1 MRKWGEFTDFYS
13 SEHHARNV
21 GKMFRDPENALLP
34 NWKHMPVAYHG
45 RSSSIIASGEPVYR
59 PSGQRKEA
67 DGSITFGPTRK
78 LDFELEVG
86 VVIGRDSERG
96 KPIAMAEADSYIEGL
111 VLVNDWS
118 ARDIQAWEY
127 VPLGPFLG
135 KNFATTVGDT
145 VVPLADLEP
154 FRIEGPVQDP
164 EPLPYLQRIGPSHFD
179 ITLEAWLET
188 SDGSRTL
195 LTRTNHKHLYWD
207 IRQQLVHHTS
217 NGCPVRAGDI
227 LASGTI
233 SGPDRSSWGCMLEL
247 SWNGVSPSHWK
258 TANPGAS
265 SKMETASSSKD
276 GRARVISSSRWEKF
290 GIPLCPRPRHKAT
303 SGVTLGHG
311 ICIRQ
316 RGA

>member
-34 NWKHMPVAYHG
+34 NWKHLPVGYHG
-45 RSSSIIASGEPVYR
+45 RSSSIIASGEPVFR

-67 DGSITFGPTRK
+67 DGNITFGPSRQ

-86 VVIGRDSERG
+86 VVIGRNSERG
-96 KPIAMAEADSYIEGL
+96 KPIAMAEADSFIEGL

-145 VVPLADLEP
+145 VVPLSTLEP
-154 FRIEGPVQDP
+154 YRIDGPVQDP
-164 EPLPYLQRIGPSHFD
+164 QPLPYLQRMGPSHFD

-188 SDGSRTL
+188 ADGALNL
-195 LTRTNHKHLYWD
+195 LTRSNHNHLYWD

-217 NGCPVRAGDI
+217 NGCPVRNGDI

-233 SGPDRSSWGCMLEL
+233 SGPERDSWGCMLEL
-247 SWNGVSPSHWK
+247 SWNGAEPMTLVDGTRRTFIEDGDSILLKGWAGEGNHRISLGEIR
-258 TANPGAS
+258 NPVVPA
-265 SKMETASSSKD
+265 
-276 GRARVISSSRWEKF
+276 
-290 GIPLCPRPRHKAT
+290 PKA
-303 SGVTLGHG
+303 
-311 ICIRQ
+311 
-316 RGA
+316 

>member
-1 MRKWGEFTDFYS
+1 MPGTWARCSATRRMRCCPTGSTCPS
-13 SEHHARNV
+13 
-21 GKMFRDPENALLP
+21 
-34 NWKHMPVAYHG
+34 AYHG

-86 VVIGRDSERG
+86 VVIRRDSERG

-164 EPLPYLQRIGPSHFD
+164 APLPYLQRIGPSHFD
-179 ITLEAWLET
+179 ITL
-188 SDGSRTL
+188 GSLARNRRWQPHTAHPHQPQVPL
-195 LTRTNHKHLYWD
+195 LGHPPTARAPHLQ
-207 IRQQLVHHTS
+207 RLPGARRRHPRERHHQ
-217 NGCPVRAGDI
+217 RAG
-227 LASGTI
+227 A
-233 SGPDRSSWGCMLEL
+233 REL
-247 SWNGVSPSHWK
+247 GVH
-258 TANPGAS
+258 A
-265 SKMETASSSKD
+265 
-276 GRARVISSSRWEKF
+276 
-290 GIPLCPRPRHKAT
+290 
-303 SGVTLGHG
+303 
-311 ICIRQ
+311 
-316 RGA
+316 

>member
-21 GKMFRDPENALLP
+21 GKMFRDPDNALLP
-34 NWKHMPVAYHG
+34 NWKHLPVGYHG
-45 RSSSIIASGEPVYR
+45 RSSSIIASGEPVFR

-67 DGSITFGPTRK
+67 DGNITFGPSRK

-86 VVIGRDSERG
+86 VVIGRNSERG
-96 KPIAMAEADSYIEGL
+96 KPIAMAEADSFIEGL

-145 VVPLADLEP
+145 VVPLSTLEP
-154 FRIEGPVQDP
+154 YRIEGPVQDP
-164 EPLPYLQRIGPSHFD
+164 EPLPHLQRVGPAHFD

-188 SDGSRTL
+188 ANGSRTL

-247 SWNGVSPSHWK
+247 SWNGNEPLILPNGEPRQYLQDGDHIEITGWAGDK
-258 TANPGAS
+258 
-265 SKMETASSSKD
+265 SSS
-276 GRARVISSSRWEKF
+276 AFF
-290 GIPLCPRPRHKAT
+290 GSIKNQIQQHA
-303 SGVTLGHG
+303 
-311 ICIRQ
+311 
-316 RGA
+316 

>member
-1 MRKWGEFTDFYS
+1 MRQWGEFTDFYS
-13 SEHHARNV
+13 SEHHAQNV
-21 GKMFRDPENALLP
+21 GKMFRDPDNALLP
-34 NWKHMPVAYHG
+34 NWKHLPVGYHG
-45 RSSSIIASGEPVYR
+45 RSSSLIASGEPVWR

-86 VVIGRDSERG
+86 VVISRDSERG
-96 KPIAMAEADSYIEGL
+96 RPITMAEADSYIKGL

-145 VVPLADLEP
+145 VVPLSALEP
-154 FRIEGPVQDP
+154 VRVEGPAQDP
-164 EPLPYLQRIGPSHFD
+164 TPLPYLQRVGPSHFD
-179 ITLEAWLET
+179 ITLEAWHET
-188 SDGSRTL
+188 PEGVRTL
-195 LTRTNHKHLYWD
+195 LTHTNHRHLYWD

-217 NGCPVRAGDI
+217 NGCNVRAGDI

-233 SGPDRSSWGCMLEL
+233 SGPERESWGCLLEL
-247 SWNGVSPSHWK
+247 SWNGSKPLTLEDGTQRTFLEDGDTVELRGWAGDDPSVDLGVIR
-258 TANPGAS
+258 NPVVAG
-265 SKMETASSSKD
+265 
-276 GRARVISSSRWEKF
+276 
-290 GIPLCPRPRHKAT
+290 
-303 SGVTLGHG
+303 
-311 ICIRQ
+311 

>member
-34 NWKHMPVAYHG
+34 NWKHLPVAYHG

-78 LDFELEVG
+78 ARLRAGGRRGHL
-86 VVIGRDSERG
+86 RDSETRPARFTWP
-96 KPIAMAEADSYIEGL
+96 KPTATSKGL

-154 FRIEGPVQDP
+154 FRIEGPDARP
-164 EPLPYLQRIGPSHFD
+164 RRPCPTCSASGPPTSTSPSKHGSRLPMAAAHCSPAPTTSTCTGTSASSWSPHLQWLPGAGWRHPRQRHHQRSE
-179 ITLEAWLET
+179 TLELGLYA
-188 SDGSRTL
+188 RTDVE
-195 LTRTNHKHLYWD
+195 W
-207 IRQQLVHHTS
+207 S
-217 NGCPVRAGDI
+217 
-227 LASGTI
+227 
-233 SGPDRSSWGCMLEL
+233 
-247 SWNGVSPSHWK
+247 
-258 TANPGAS
+258 
-265 SKMETASSSKD
+265 
-276 GRARVISSSRWEKF
+276 
-290 GIPLCPRPRHKAT
+290 
-303 SGVTLGHG
+303 
-311 ICIRQ
+311 
-316 RGA
+316 

>member
-34 NWKHMPVAYHG
+34 NWKHLPVAYHG
-45 RSSSIIASGEPVYR
+45 RSSSIISSGEPVYR

-96 KPIAMAEADSYIEGL
+96 KPISMAEADSYIEGL

-145 VVPLADLEP
+145 IVPLSSFEP
-154 FRIEGPVQDP
+154 YRIEGPVQDP
-164 EPLPYLQRIGPSHFD
+164 TPLPYLQRIGPAHFD
-179 ITLEAWLET
+179 ITLEAWHET
-188 SDGSRTL
+188 ADGVRTL
-195 LTRTNHKHLYWD
+195 LTRTNHRHLYWD

-233 SGPDRSSWGCMLEL
+233 SGPERESWGCLLEL
-247 SWNGVSPSHWK
+247 SWNGTEPLTLEDGTQRAFLEDGDAVVIRGWAGDEDQRISMGEIRNSVVPSPQ
-258 TANPGAS
+258 A
-265 SKMETASSSKD
+265 
-276 GRARVISSSRWEKF
+276 
-290 GIPLCPRPRHKAT
+290 
-303 SGVTLGHG
+303 
-311 ICIRQ
+311 
-316 RGA
+316 

>member
-1 MRKWGEFTDFYS
+1 M
-13 SEHHARNV
+13 
-21 GKMFRDPENALLP
+21 
-34 NWKHMPVAYHG
+34 
-45 RSSSIIASGEPVYR
+45 
-59 PSGQRKEA
+59 
-67 DGSITFGPTRK
+67 
-78 LDFELEVG
+78 
-86 VVIGRDSERG
+86 VIGRDSERG

-188 SDGSRTL
+188 ADGSRTL

-233 SGPDRSSWGCMLEL
+233 SGPTREL
-247 SWNGVSPSHWK
+247 GMHARTVVERMVSPALENGS
-258 TANPGAS
+258 PGAFI
-265 SKMETASSSKD
+265 ED
-276 GRARVISSSRWEKF
+276 GDSLILKGWAGTRTHPLSLGRNSESRCARAQ
-290 GIPLCPRPRHKAT
+290 A
-303 SGVTLGHG
+303 
-311 ICIRQ
+311 
-316 RGA
+316 

>member
-34 NWKHMPVAYHG
+34 NWKHLPVGYHG

-86 VVIGRDSERG
+86 VVISRDSERG
-96 KPIAMAEADSYIEGL
+96 RPISMAEADSYIEGL

-145 VVPLADLEP
+145 VVPLAHWN
-154 FRIEGPVQDP
+154 
-164 EPLPYLQRIGPSHFD
+164 PSESKVPRK
-179 ITLEAWLET
+179 TP
-188 SDGSRTL
+188 SP
-195 LTRTNHKHLYWD
+195 
-207 IRQQLVHHTS
+207 
-217 NGCPVRAGDI
+217 CPI
-227 LASGTI
+227 CSASGPPI
-233 SGPDRSSWGCMLEL
+233 STSRLKPGMRLPTAAAPF
-247 SWNGVSPSHWK
+247 SPAPTTS
-258 TANPGAS
+258 TCIGTS
-265 SKMETASSSKD
+265 ASSSCTTPPM
-276 GRARVISSSRWEKF
+276 AVPCEQATSSRAAPSAGPSAE
-290 GIPLCPRPRHKAT
+290 L
-303 SGVTLGHG
+303 GVLARTVVEW
-311 ICIRQ
+311 Q
-316 RGA
+316 EP

>member
-34 NWKHMPVAYHG
+34 NWKHLPVAITG
-45 RSSSIIASGEPVYR
+45 APAASSPAANPSIGPPASAKKPTAASPLAPPANSTSSSRSAWS
-59 PSGQRKEA
+59 S
-67 DGSITFGPTRK
+67 
-78 LDFELEVG
+78 
-86 VVIGRDSERG
+86 GRDSERG

-188 SDGSRTL
+188 ADGSRTL

-233 SGPDRSSWGCMLEL
+233 SGPR
-247 SWNGVSPSHWK
+247 
-258 TANPGAS
+258 
-265 SKMETASSSKD
+265 
-276 GRARVISSSRWEKF
+276 R
-290 GIPLCPRPRHKAT
+290 
-303 SGVTLGHG
+303 
-311 ICIRQ
+311 
-316 RGA
+316 

>member
-1 MRKWGEFTDFYS
+1 MPGTWARCSATRRTPCCPTGSTCPWPITGAPAAS
-13 SEHHARNV
+13 SRAAN
-21 GKMFRDPENALLP
+21 P
-34 NWKHMPVAYHG
+34 
-45 RSSSIIASGEPVYR
+45 SYR

-179 ITLEAWLET
+179 ITLEAWHET
-188 SDGSRTL
+188 ADGSRTL

-217 NGCPVRAGDI
+217 NGCPCVQATSSRA
-227 LASGTI
+227 APSAAR
-233 SGPDRSSWGCMLEL
+233 PQSWGCYARTVVEWSGPL
-247 SWNGVSPSHWK
+247 HWK
-258 TANPGAS
+258 TDSPGAS
-265 SKMETASSSKD
+265 SKTATASSSKD
-276 GRARVISSSRWEKF
+276 GRARGQAPRFAWEKF

-303 SGVTLGHG
+303 SGVTLSHG

>member
-1 MRKWGEFTDFYS
+1 MSELRGMRKWGEFTDFYS

-21 GKMFRDPENALLP
+21 GKMFRDPDNALLP
-34 NWKHMPVAYHG
+34 NWKHLPVGYHG
-45 RSSSIIASGEPVYR
+45 RSSSIIASGEPVFR

-67 DGSITFGPTRK
+67 DGNITFGPSRK

-86 VVIGRDSERG
+86 VVIGRNSERG
-96 KPIAMAEADSYIEGL
+96 KPIAMAEADSFIEGL

-154 FRIEGPVQDP
+154 YRISGPKQEP
-164 EPLPYLQRIGPSHFD
+164 TPLPYLQRNGPSHFD

-188 SDGSRTL
+188 ANGSRTL

-247 SWNGVSPSHWK
+247 SWNGTEPIQLADGTQRTFLHNGDSLILKGWGGSGDQLK
-258 TANPGAS
+258 SLGEIRNP
-265 SKMETASSSKD
+265 
-276 GRARVISSSRWEKF
+276 VV
-290 GIPLCPRPRHKAT
+290 PH
-303 SGVTLGHG
+303 V
-311 ICIRQ
+311 
-316 RGA
+316 

>member
-34 NWKHMPVAYHG
+34 NWKHLPVAYHG

-154 FRIEGPVQDP
+154 FRIEGPVKTP
-164 EPLPYLQRIGPSHFD
+164 RPCPICSASAPPISTSPWKPGWRLLMAAAHCSPAPTTSTCTGTSANSSFTTPPMAARACRRHPRQR
-179 ITLEAWLET
+179 
-188 SDGSRTL
+188 
-195 LTRTNHKHLYWD
+195 
-207 IRQQLVHHTS
+207 HHQR
-217 NGCPVRAGDI
+217 PR
-227 LASGTI
+227 
-233 SGPDRSSWGCMLEL
+233 PLEL
-247 SWNGVSPSHWK
+247 GLYARIVVEWQLSPSHWK
-258 TANPGAS
+258 TAIQ
-265 SKMETASSSKD
+265 ELH
-276 GRARVISSSRWEKF
+276 RRWRQPHPQRM
-290 GIPLCPRPRHKAT
+290 G
-303 SGVTLGHG
+303 GLG
-311 ICIRQ
+311 
-316 RGA
+316 

>member
-34 NWKHMPVAYHG
+34 NWKHMPVGYHG
-45 RSSSIIASGEPVYR
+45 RSSSIIASGDPVYR
-59 PSGQRKEA
+59 PSGQRKETN
-67 DGSITFGPTRK
+67 GSITFGPTRK

-86 VVIGRDSERG
+86 VVISRDSERG
-96 KPIAMAEADSYIEGL
+96 KPITMAEADSYIEGL
-111 VLVNDWS
+111 VLINDWS

-145 VVPLADLEP
+145 VVPLNALEP

-164 EPLPYLQRIGPSHFD
+164 QPLPYLHRTGPSHFD

-188 SDGSRTL
+188 NDGARAL
-195 LTRTNHKHLYWD
+195 LTRSNHKHLYWD

-217 NGCPVRAGDI
+217 NGCPVRTGDI

-233 SGPDRSSWGCMLEL
+233 SGPEPESWGCLLEL
-247 SWNGVSPSHWK
+247 SWNGADPLDLD
-258 TANPGAS
+258 NGAKRS
-265 SKMETASSSKD
+265 FLED
-276 GRARVISSSRWEKF
+276 GDS
-290 GIPLCPRPRHKAT
+290 
-303 SGVTLGHG
+303 
-311 ICIRQ
+311 ICITGWA
-316 RGA
+316 GAGDARIPFGEIRNSIVASPQA

>member
-1 MRKWGEFTDFYS
+1 
-13 SEHHARNV
+13 
-21 GKMFRDPENALLP
+21 
-34 NWKHMPVAYHG
+34 
-45 RSSSIIASGEPVYR
+45 
-59 PSGQRKEA
+59 
-67 DGSITFGPTRK
+67 
-78 LDFELEVG
+78 
-86 VVIGRDSERG
+86 
-96 KPIAMAEADSYIEGL
+96 MAEADSYIEGL

-154 FRIEGPVQDP
+154 FRIEGSVQDP
-164 EPLPYLQRIGPSHFD
+164 EPLPYLQRISPSHFD

-195 LTRTNHKHLYWD
+195 LTRTNHRHLYWD

-247 SWNGVSPSHWK
+247 SWNGGEPIALENSQSRSFIEDGDSLILKGWAGSDDQLKSLGEIRNPVVPAPK
-258 TANPGAS
+258 T
-265 SKMETASSSKD
+265 
-276 GRARVISSSRWEKF
+276 
-290 GIPLCPRPRHKAT
+290 
-303 SGVTLGHG
+303 
-311 ICIRQ
+311 
-316 RGA
+316 

>member
-45 RSSSIIASGEPVYR
+45 RSSSIITSGESIYR

-145 VVPLADLEP
+145 VMTLADLEP

-188 SDGSRTL
+188 SDGSRAL

-247 SWNGVSPSHWK
+247 SWNGGEPIALENSQSRSFIEDGDSLILKGWAGSGDQLKSLGEIRNPVVPAPK
-258 TANPGAS
+258 T
-265 SKMETASSSKD
+265 
-276 GRARVISSSRWEKF
+276 
-290 GIPLCPRPRHKAT
+290 
-303 SGVTLGHG
+303 
-311 ICIRQ
+311 
-316 RGA
+316 

>member
-1 MRKWGEFTDFYS
+1 M
-13 SEHHARNV
+13 
-21 GKMFRDPENALLP
+21 
-34 NWKHMPVAYHG
+34 
-45 RSSSIIASGEPVYR
+45 
-59 PSGQRKEA
+59 
-67 DGSITFGPTRK
+67 
-78 LDFELEVG
+78 
-86 VVIGRDSERG
+86 VIGRDSERG

-247 SWNGVSPSHWK
+247 SWNGGEPIALENSQSRSFIEDGDSLILKGWAGSDDQLK
-258 TANPGAS
+258 SLGEIRNP
-265 SKMETASSSKD
+265 
-276 GRARVISSSRWEKF
+276 VV
-290 GIPLCPRPRHKAT
+290 PH
-303 SGVTLGHG
+303 V
-311 ICIRQ
+311 
-316 RGA
+316 

>member
-1 MRKWGEFTDFYS
+1 MRHWGEFTDFYS

-21 GKMFRDPENALLP
+21 GKMFRDPDHALLP
-34 NWKHMPVAYHG
+34 NWKHLPVGYHG
-45 RSSSIIASGEPVYR
+45 RSSSLIASGEPIWR
-59 PSGQRKEA
+59 PSGQRKES

-86 VVIGRDSERG
+86 VVISRDSERG
-96 KPIAMAEADSYIEGL
+96 RPITMAEADSFIEGL

-145 VVPLADLEP
+145 VVSLSALEP
-154 FRIEGPVQDP
+154 CRIEGPVQEP
-164 EPLPYLQRIGPSHFD
+164 EPLPYLQRVGPSHFD
-179 ITLEAWLET
+179 IALEAWHET
-188 SDGSRTL
+188 AEGVRTL
-195 LTRTNHKHLYWD
+195 LTRTNHRHLYWD

-217 NGCPVRAGDI
+217 NGCNVRAGDI

-233 SGPDRSSWGCMLEL
+233 SGPERSSWGCLLEL
-247 SWNGVSPSHWK
+247 TWNGTEPLTLEDGSQRTFLEDGDVLELRGWAGADQSVDLGIIR
-258 TANPGAS
+258 NPVVAG
-265 SKMETASSSKD
+265 
-276 GRARVISSSRWEKF
+276 
-290 GIPLCPRPRHKAT
+290 
-303 SGVTLGHG
+303 
-311 ICIRQ
+311 

>member
-21 GKMFRDPENALLP
+21 GKMFRDPDNALLP
-34 NWKHMPVAYHG
+34 NWKHLPVGYHG
-45 RSSSIIASGEPVYR
+45 RSSSIIASGEPVFR

-67 DGSITFGPTRK
+67 DGNITFGPTRK

-96 KPIAMAEADSYIEGL
+96 KPIAMAEADSFIEGL

-145 VVPLADLEP
+145 VVPLSALEP
-154 FRIEGPVQDP
+154 YRIEGPVQDP
-164 EPLPYLQRIGPSHFD
+164 QPLPYLQRMGPSHFD

-188 SDGSRTL
+188 ADGSRSPSSPGPT
-195 LTRTNHKHLYWD
+195 
-207 IRQQLVHHTS
+207 TS
-217 NGCPVRAGDI
+217 TSTGTSDSSSFTTPPMAVLCVQATSLPAAPSAAQTARAG
-227 LASGTI
+227 AACS
-233 SGPDRSSWGCMLEL
+233 
-247 SWNGVSPSHWK
+247 NSPGM
-258 TANPGAS
+258 ARNP
-265 SKMETASSSKD
+265 
-276 GRARVISSSRWEKF
+276 
-290 GIPLCPRPRHKAT
+290 
-303 SGVTLGHG
+303 
-311 ICIRQ
+311 
-316 RGA
+316 

>member
-13 SEHHARNV
+13 SEYHARNV
-21 GKMFRDPENALLP
+21 GNMFRDPENALLP
-34 NWKHMPVAYHG
+34 NWKHLPVGYHG

-67 DGSITFGPTRK
+67 DGTITFGPTRK

-96 KPIAMAEADSYIEGL
+96 RPISMAEADSFIEGL

-145 VVPLADLEP
+145 VVPLSALEP
-154 FRIEGPVQDP
+154 FRIEGPTQDP
-164 EPLPYLQRIGPSHFD
+164 QPLPYLQRIGPSHFD
-179 ITLEAWLET
+179 ITLEAWHET
-188 SDGSRTL
+188 ADGSRTL

-217 NGCPVRAGDI
+217 NGCPVRTGDI

-233 SGPDRSSWGCMLEL
+233 SGPERSSWGCLLEL
-247 SWNGVSPSHWK
+247 SWNGQELV
-258 TANPGAS
+258 AL
-265 SKMETASSSKD
+265 KD
-276 GRARVISSSRWEKF
+276 GTSRAFIEDGDSIILKAWADEDKHRVS
-290 GIPLCPRPRHKAT
+290 
-303 SGVTLGHG
+303 LGE
-311 ICIRQ
+311 IRNTVVPAPK
-316 RGA
+316 G

>member
-34 NWKHMPVAYHG
+34 NWKHLPVGYHG
-45 RSSSIIASGEPVYR
+45 RSSSIIASGEPVFR

-67 DGSITFGPTRK
+67 DGNITFGPTRK

-96 KPIAMAEADSYIEGL
+96 KPIAMAEADSFIEGL

-145 VVPLADLEP
+145 VVPLSTLEP
-154 FRIEGPVQDP
+154 HRIEGPVQDP
-164 EPLPYLQRIGPSHFD
+164 EPLPHLQRVGPAHFD

-188 SDGSRTL
+188 ADGTRAL

-247 SWNGVSPSHWK
+247 SWNGTEPIQL
-258 TANPGAS
+258 A
-265 SKMETASSSKD
+265 D
-276 GRARVISSSRWEKF
+276 GTQRTFQEDGDSIRIKGWA
-290 GIPLCPRPRHKAT
+290 
-303 SGVTLGHG
+303 GHG
-311 ICIRQ
+311 DKQVPLGEIVNPVVP
-316 RGA
+316 APTA

>member
-34 NWKHMPVAYHG
+34 NWKHLPIAYHG

-59 PSGQRKEA
+59 PSGQRKEP

-86 VVIGRDSERG
+86 VVISRDSERG
-96 KPIAMAEADSYIEGL
+96 RPISMAEADSYIEGL

-145 VVPLADLEP
+145 VVPLSELEP
-154 FRIEGPVQDP
+154 YRIEGPMQDLV
-164 EPLPYLQRIGPSHFD
+164 PLLYLQRIGPSHFD

-188 SDGSRTL
+188 SDGHRTL

-233 SGPDRSSWGCMLEL
+233 SGPERESWG
-247 SWNGVSPSHWK
+247 
-258 TANPGAS
+258 
-265 SKMETASSSKD
+265 
-276 GRARVISSSRWEKF
+276 
-290 GIPLCPRPRHKAT
+290 
-303 SGVTLGHG
+303 
-311 ICIRQ
+311 
-316 RGA
+316 

>member
-34 NWKHMPVAYHG
+34 NWKHLPVGYHG
-45 RSSSIIASGEPVYR
+45 RSSSIIASGEPVFR

-67 DGSITFGPTRK
+67 DGNITFGPTRK

-86 VVIGRDSERG
+86 VVIGRNSERG
-96 KPIAMAEADSYIEGL
+96 KPIAMAEADSFIEGL

-145 VVPLADLEP
+145 VVPLSTLEP
-154 FRIEGPVQDP
+154 HRIEGPVQDP
-164 EPLPYLQRIGPSHFD
+164 EPLPHLQRVGPAHFD

-188 SDGSRTL
+188 AEGHRTL

-217 NGCPVRAGDI
+217 NGCPVRTGDI

-247 SWNGVSPSHWK
+247 SWNGTEPLILPNGEHRQYLQDGDHIEITGWAGDK
-258 TANPGAS
+258 
-265 SKMETASSSKD
+265 SSS
-276 GRARVISSSRWEKF
+276 AFF
-290 GIPLCPRPRHKAT
+290 GSIKNPIQQHA
-303 SGVTLGHG
+303 
-311 ICIRQ
+311 
-316 RGA
+316 